1 MNPGDER
8 ELFEIPDEVCY
19 LNCSYMSPQL
29 RSVRAVGERALA
41 RKSRPW
47 EITPRNFFEDSETA
61 RALFAELV
69 GGEADGV
76 ALIPSVSYG
85 IAVAAANVKVEPGE
99 YILIL
104 EDQFPSN
111 VYAWRELAAR
121 NDAN

>member
-8 ELFEIPDEVCY
+8 GLFEIPDDVCY

-69 GGEADGV
+69 GGEGLPLQV
-76 ALIPSVSYG
+76 AIHEPFIGLDDLLDEHLIG
-85 IAVAAANVKVEPGE
+85 I
-99 YILIL
+99 
-104 EDQFPSN
+104 
-111 VYAWRELAAR
+111 
-121 NDAN
+121 